1 MLFQR
6 PDWKCTLGHCT
17 FIPENNKTTCFTI
30 KLDLKKLETVFR
42 GPQANFL
49 SLLWAF
55 APSAG
60 KCKKFLH
67 FSNTAFSHWLSLNKI
82 EGKIKRLF
90 NLSWVLLPANKRSL
104 RTRKEKK
111 KVRDCYSPFSPH
123 KYRSVMPAEDRG
135 HTLPDEFSSG
145 WKIWPDISF
154 IRDFER
160 LDVWFLCTVKVVPC
174 EQKT

>member
-1 MLFQR
+1 MKRIREGSTINQESLLPSCILLVNNYPFNITFLKALQFAFQR

-104 RTRKEKK
+104 RTRKEGK
-111 KVRDCYSPFSPH
+111 KVRDCYPPFSPH
-123 KYRSVMPAEDRG
+123 
-135 HTLPDEFSSG
+135 
-145 WKIWPDISF
+145 
-154 IRDFER
+154 
-160 LDVWFLCTVKVVPC
+160 
-174 EQKT
+174 